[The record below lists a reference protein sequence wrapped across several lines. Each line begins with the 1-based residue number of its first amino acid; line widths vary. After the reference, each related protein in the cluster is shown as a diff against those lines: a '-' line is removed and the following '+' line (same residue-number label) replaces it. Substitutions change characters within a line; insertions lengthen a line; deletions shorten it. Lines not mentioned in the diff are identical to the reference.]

1 MDDQVLASCFEEMYK
16 LQDSN
21 ILDRHFEILENHI
34 NHTYKFGPYA
44 KTIRIYL
51 QTLKNILIKQQ
62 KRIDEL
68 EHTINIMK
76 LN

>member
-1 MDDQVLASCFEEMYK
+1 MDDPVLASCFEEMYK
-16 LQDSN
+16 LQDST
-21 ILDRHFEILENHI
+21 ILDHHFEILE

-44 KTIRIYL
+44 KTIQIYL
-51 QTLKNILIKQQ
+51 QTLKNILVKQQ